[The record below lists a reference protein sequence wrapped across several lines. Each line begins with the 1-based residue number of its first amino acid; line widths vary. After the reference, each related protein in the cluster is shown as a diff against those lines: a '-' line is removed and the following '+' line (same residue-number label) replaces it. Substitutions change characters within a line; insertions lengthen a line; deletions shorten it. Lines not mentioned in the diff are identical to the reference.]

1 MCGELESEPGLLF
14 YAVCPED
21 SPAHLQ
27 QDPTHLQQGPSL
39 DLWLLRSPG
48 LMQCSALDGL
58 VSDVPL
64 VESVDGAGENC
75 TRDVDIHR
83 TVYRHSSLT
92 IIFHIYLNQEGSEA
106 KSQQRESD
114 GRDSL
119 MV

>member
-1 MCGELESEPGLLF
+1 MWQQLCGELESEPGLLF

-27 QDPTHLQQGPSL
+27 QDPTHLQQGASL

-75 TRDVDIHR
+75 TLGVCDYHDMWYHDYCRLLLRKYHD
-83 TVYRHSSLT
+83 
-92 IIFHIYLNQEGSEA
+92 
-106 KSQQRESD
+106 
-114 GRDSL
+114 
-119 MV
+119 